1 MIYSLEPSAYLFWR
15 FVHRVRFTCPLC
27 RRVLLP
33 EDVLIHACV
42 PLPCHCGI
50 CCIEAVYRTNHPS
63 SYTDGGKERFSQQRS
78 LMARLNGRPRWKTG
92 TPQVA
97 LCGWKWPP
105 LPDWEN
111 DAPVFLNV
119 AEQELRDP
127 ARCPPVQENADFD
140 PVLAAMLCRRCLMS
154 DHTALETVH
163 C

>member
-1 MIYSLEPSAYLFWR
+1 MADR
-15 FVHRVRFTCPLC
+15 
-27 RRVLLP
+27 
-33 EDVLIHACV
+33 
-42 PLPCHCGI
+42 
-50 CCIEAVYRTNHPS
+50 
-63 SYTDGGKERFSQQRS
+63 GGK
-78 LMARLNGRPRWKTG
+78 LGLPKLLYAVGNG
-92 TPQVA
+92 
-97 LCGWKWPP
+97 LP

-127 ARCPPVQENADFD
+127 ARCPPVQENADFN